1 MDELKLIFASNL
13 IRLRTAAGMTQA
25 ELGEQLNY
33 SDKSISKWERGEAI
47 PDAAV
52 LKRMSEIFGVT
63 VDYLLNEH
71 DAWQPGP
78 EPAACDRSHHAIILV
93 ALMGIVTLAVL
104 VFVVLW
110 LWLGAVEWIVFACF
124 VPAAVITYLVL
135 NSVFFGGR
143 GNLYVVLG
151 LVASIFVV
159 GYLVLLRFVACAI
172 PALQV
177 CYACIDRNKTD
188 SPPGGQIK
196 GCKGDRQ
203 HGRFCTELLLHRRP
217 DQGAFSAA

>member
-63 VDYLLNEH
+63 VDYLLDEH
-71 DAWQPGP
+71 DAWQPAP
-78 EPAACDRSHHAIILV
+78 DPADVRDRSHASIIQV
-93 ALMGIVTLAVL
+93 ALTGIVTLAVL

-110 LWLGAVEWIVFACF
+110 LWLGQVEWVVFPCF
-124 VPAAVITYLVL
+124 VPAALITYLVL
-135 NSVFFGGR
+135 NSVFFNGR

-151 LVASIFVV
+151 LVASVFAV
-159 GYLVLLRFVACAI
+159 GYLVLLRFGMNFWQLFLILI
-172 PALQV
+172 PAEAV
-177 CYACIDRNKTD
+177 VY
-188 SPPGGQIK
+188 
-196 GCKGDRQ
+196 
-203 HGRFCTELLLHRRP
+203 
-217 DQGAFSAA
+217 FSFNIRAKH

>member
-135 NSVFFGGR
+135 NSVFFGGGAICTWCSALWR
-143 GNLYVVLG
+143 VFLPWATSCCC
-151 LVASIFVV
+151 AS
-159 GYLVLLRFVACAI
+159 G
-172 PALQV
+172 
-177 CYACIDRNKTD
+177 
-188 SPPGGQIK
+188 
-196 GCKGDRQ
+196 
-203 HGRFCTELLLHRRP
+203 
-217 DQGAFSAA
+217 

>member
-63 VDYLLNEH
+63 IDYLLNEH

-78 EPAACDRSHHAIILV
+78 EPGARDRSHYAIILV

-110 LWLGAVEWIVFACF
+110 LWLGCHASCSLSRSCSPASCRRRSSPSSCSTACF
-124 VPAAVITYLVL
+124 SAGGAICTWC
-135 NSVFFGGR
+135 SASWRVFLPWATLCCCVSG
-143 GNLYVVLG
+143 
-151 LVASIFVV
+151 
-159 GYLVLLRFVACAI
+159 
-172 PALQV
+172 
-177 CYACIDRNKTD
+177 
-188 SPPGGQIK
+188 
-196 GCKGDRQ
+196 
-203 HGRFCTELLLHRRP
+203 
-217 DQGAFSAA
+217 

>member
-47 PDAAV
+47 PDAMV
-52 LKRMSEIFGVT
+52 LKRMSELFGVT

-78 EPAACDRSHHAIILV
+78 EPSACDRSHHAIILV

-110 LWLGAVEWIVFACF
+110 LWLGPGGVGRVSLLRAGGGHYLPRAQQRVFRRA
-124 VPAAVITYLVL
+124 
-135 NSVFFGGR
+135 GQ
-143 GNLYVVLG
+143 LYVVLG
-151 LVASIFVV
+151 LVASIFLA
-159 GYLVLLRFVACAI
+159 GYLVLLRFGMNFWQLFLILI
-172 PALQV
+172 PAEAV
-177 CYACIDRNKTD
+177 VY
-188 SPPGGQIK
+188 
-196 GCKGDRQ
+196 
-203 HGRFCTELLLHRRP
+203 
-217 DQGAFSAA
+217 FSFHIRAKH

>member
-47 PDAAV
+47 PDAMV
-52 LKRMSEIFGVT
+52 LKRMSELFGVT

-78 EPAACDRSHHAIILV
+78 EPSVCDRSHHAIILV

-110 LWLGAVEWIVFACF
+110 LWLGKVEWVVFPCF

-135 NSVFFGGR
+135 NSVFFGGQ

-151 LVASIFVV
+151 LVASIFLA
-159 GYLVLLRFVACAI
+159 GYLVLLRFGMNFWQLFLILI
-172 PALQV
+172 PAEAV
-177 CYACIDRNKTD
+177 VY
-188 SPPGGQIK
+188 
-196 GCKGDRQ
+196 
-203 HGRFCTELLLHRRP
+203 
-217 DQGAFSAA
+217 FSFHIRAKH

>member
-47 PDAAV
+47 PDAMV
-52 LKRMSEIFGVT
+52 LKRMSELFGVT

-78 EPAACDRSHHAIILV
+78 EPSACDRSHHAIILV

-110 LWLGAVEWIVFACF
+110 LWLGQGEWVVFPCF

-135 NSVFFGGR
+135 NSVFFGGQ

-151 LVASIFVV
+151 LVASIFLA
-159 GYLVLLRFVACAI
+159 GYLVLLRFGMNFWQLFLILI
-172 PALQV
+172 PAEAV
-177 CYACIDRNKTD
+177 VY
-188 SPPGGQIK
+188 
-196 GCKGDRQ
+196 
-203 HGRFCTELLLHRRP
+203 
-217 DQGAFSAA
+217 FSFHIRAKH

>member
-124 VPAAVITYLVL
+124 VPAAVITFLVL
-135 NSVFFGGR
+135 NSEFFGGR
-143 GNLYVVLG
+143 GTLYEVLG
-151 LVASIFVV
+151 LVASIFAV
-159 GYLVLLRFVACAI
+159 GYLVLLRFGMNFWQLFLILI
-172 PALQV
+172 PAEAV
-177 CYACIDRNKTD
+177 VY
-188 SPPGGQIK
+188 
-196 GCKGDRQ
+196 
-203 HGRFCTELLLHRRP
+203 
-217 DQGAFSAA
+217 FSFHIRAKH

>member
-47 PDAAV
+47 PDAMV
-52 LKRMSEIFGVT
+52 LKRMSELFGVT

-78 EPAACDRSHHAIILV
+78 EPSACDRSHHAIILV

-110 LWLGAVEWIVFACF
+110 LWLGKVEWVVFPCF
-124 VPAAVITYLVL
+124 VPAALITYLVL
-135 NSVFFGGR
+135 NSVFFNVR
-143 GNLYVVLG
+143 GSVF
-151 LVASIFVV
+151 AV
-159 GYLVLLRFVACAI
+159 GYLVLLRFGMNFWQLFLILI
-172 PALQV
+172 PAEAV
-177 CYACIDRNKTD
+177 VY
-188 SPPGGQIK
+188 
-196 GCKGDRQ
+196 
-203 HGRFCTELLLHRRP
+203 
-217 DQGAFSAA
+217 FSFNIRAKH

>member
-71 DAWQPGP
+71 DAWQP
-78 EPAACDRSHHAIILV
+78 EPDPADVRDRSHYAIILV
-93 ALMGIVTLAVL
+93 ALMGIVTLAVV
-104 VFVVLW
+104 VFVGLW
-110 LWLGAVEWIVFACF
+110 LWLDRMEWIVFAGF
-124 VPAAVITYLVL
+124 VPVAVITYLVL
-135 NSVFFGGR
+135 NSVFFNGR
-143 GNLYVVLG
+143 GNLYIVLG
-151 LVASIFVV
+151 LVASIFVA
-159 GYLVLLRFVACAI
+159 GYLALLRFGMNFWQLFLILI
-172 PALQV
+172 PAEAV
-177 CYACIDRNKTD
+177 VY
-188 SPPGGQIK
+188 
-196 GCKGDRQ
+196 
-203 HGRFCTELLLHRRP
+203 
-217 DQGAFSAA
+217 FSFHIRAKR

>member
-13 IRLRTAAGMTQA
+13 IRLLTAAGMTRA

-78 EPAACDRSHHAIILV
+78 EPSACDRSHHAIILV

-110 LWLGAVEWIVFACF
+110 LWLGQVEWVVF
-124 VPAAVITYLVL
+124 P
-135 NSVFFGGR
+135 
-143 GNLYVVLG
+143 
-151 LVASIFVV
+151 
-159 GYLVLLRFVACAI
+159 
-172 PALQV
+172 
-177 CYACIDRNKTD
+177 
-188 SPPGGQIK
+188 
-196 GCKGDRQ
+196 
-203 HGRFCTELLLHRRP
+203 
-217 DQGAFSAA
+217 

>member
-124 VPAAVITYLVL
+124 VPAAVITFLVL

-151 LVASIFVV
+151 LVASIFCR
-159 GYLVLLRFVACAI
+159 GLPRAAALRDEFLAAVF
-172 PALQV
+172 
-177 CYACIDRNKTD
+177 DRH
-188 SPPGGQIK
+188 PGGGRRLLQLSYP
-196 GCKGDRQ
+196 CKALKTQ
-203 HGRFCTELLLHRRP
+203 
-217 DQGAFSAA
+217 AFYDL

>member
-124 VPAAVITYLVL
+124 VPAA
-135 NSVFFGGR
+135 
-143 GNLYVVLG
+143 LG
-151 LVASIFVV
+151 LVASVFAV
-159 GYLVLLRFVACAI
+159 GYLVLLRFGMNFWQLFLILI
-172 PALQV
+172 PAEAV
-177 CYACIDRNKTD
+177 VY
-188 SPPGGQIK
+188 
-196 GCKGDRQ
+196 
-203 HGRFCTELLLHRRP
+203 
-217 DQGAFSAA
+217 FSFHIRAKH

>member
-104 VFVVLW
+104 VFLCCGAGRRADTDEVCLSWFNRIPLELQLLFCAVVISL
-110 LWLGAVEWIVFACF
+110 
-124 VPAAVITYLVL
+124 PAAALDVSGLAQLVL
-135 NSVFFGGR
+135 MAA
-143 GNLYVVLG
+143 LMLPAG
-151 LVASIFVV
+151 LA
-159 GYLVLLRFVACAI
+159 L
-172 PALQV
+172 ALQLTS
-177 CYACIDRNKTD
+177 I
-188 SPPGGQIK
+188 
-196 GCKGDRQ
+196 
-203 HGRFCTELLLHRRP
+203 
-217 DQGAFSAA
+217 AALC

>member
-1 MDELKLIFASNL
+1 
-13 IRLRTAAGMTQA
+13 MTQA

-78 EPAACDRSHHAIILV
+78 EPSACDRSHHAIILV

-110 LWLGAVEWIVFACF
+110 LWLGQVEWVVFPCF
-124 VPAAVITYLVL
+124 VPAAVITYLAL
-135 NSVFFGGR
+135 NSVFFAGR

-151 LVASIFVV
+151 LVASVFLA
-159 GYLVLLRFVACAI
+159 GYLVLLRFGMNFWQLFLILI
-172 PALQV
+172 PAEAV
-177 CYACIDRNKTD
+177 VY
-188 SPPGGQIK
+188 
-196 GCKGDRQ
+196 
-203 HGRFCTELLLHRRP
+203 
-217 DQGAFSAA
+217 FSFHIRAKH

>member
-135 NSVFFGGR
+135 NSVFIVGR

-151 LVASIFVV
+151 LVASIFAV
-159 GYLVLLRFVACAI
+159 GYLVLLRFGMNFWQLFLILI
-172 PALQV
+172 PAEAV
-177 CYACIDRNKTD
+177 VY
-188 SPPGGQIK
+188 
-196 GCKGDRQ
+196 
-203 HGRFCTELLLHRRP
+203 
-217 DQGAFSAA
+217 FSFHIRAKH

>member
-1 MDELKLIFASNL
+1 MDELTLIFASNL

-78 EPAACDRSHHAIILV
+78 EPSACDRSHHAIILV

-110 LWLGAVEWIVFACF
+110 LWLGQVEWVVFPCF
-124 VPAAVITYLVL
+124 VPAAVITYLAL
-135 NSVFFGGR
+135 NSVCFAGR

-151 LVASIFVV
+151 LVVSVFLA
-159 GYLVLLRFVACAI
+159 GYLVLLRFGMNFWQLFLILI
-172 PALQV
+172 PAEAV
-177 CYACIDRNKTD
+177 VY
-188 SPPGGQIK
+188 
-196 GCKGDRQ
+196 
-203 HGRFCTELLLHRRP
+203 
-217 DQGAFSAA
+217 FSFHIRAKH

>member
-110 LWLGAVEWIVFACF
+110 AVLPVDKLAGRGGVDRVRLLRAGGGHHLPCAQQRVFRRTGQSVRGARPRGEYFCRGLPRAAALRDEF
-124 VPAAVITYLVL
+124 LAAV
-135 NSVFFGGR
+135 FDRHPGGGR
-143 GNLYVVLG
+143 R
-151 LVASIFVV
+151 
-159 GYLVLLRFVACAI
+159 LLQLSYPCK
-172 PALQV
+172 AL
-177 CYACIDRNKTD
+177 KT
-188 SPPGGQIK
+188 Q
-196 GCKGDRQ
+196 
-203 HGRFCTELLLHRRP
+203 
-217 DQGAFSAA
+217 AFYDL

>member
-63 VDYLLNEH
+63 VDYLLDEH
-71 DAWQPGP
+71 DAWQPAP
-78 EPAACDRSHHAIILV
+78 DPADVRDRSHASIIQV
-93 ALMGIVTLAVL
+93 ALTGIVTLAVL

-110 LWLGAVEWIVFACF
+110 LWLGKVEWVPASCRRRSLRILCSTACF
-124 VPAAVITYLVL
+124 LADGETFMSCSALWRACSPWAT
-135 NSVFFGGR
+135 SCCC
-143 GNLYVVLG
+143 
-151 LVASIFVV
+151 AS
-159 GYLVLLRFVACAI
+159 G
-172 PALQV
+172 
-177 CYACIDRNKTD
+177 
-188 SPPGGQIK
+188 
-196 GCKGDRQ
+196 
-203 HGRFCTELLLHRRP
+203 
-217 DQGAFSAA
+217 

>member
-143 GNLYVVLG
+143 GKLYVVLG
-151 LVASIFVV
+151 LVARVFAV
-159 GYLVLLRFVACAI
+159 GYLVLLRFGMNFWQLFLILI
-172 PALQV
+172 PAEAV
-177 CYACIDRNKTD
+177 VY
-188 SPPGGQIK
+188 
-196 GCKGDRQ
+196 
-203 HGRFCTELLLHRRP
+203 
-217 DQGAFSAA
+217 FSFHIRAKH

>member
-110 LWLGAVEWIVFACF
+110 LWQFVRGARPRGEYFCRGLPRAAALRDEF
-124 VPAAVITYLVL
+124 LAAV
-135 NSVFFGGR
+135 FDRHPGGGR
-143 GNLYVVLG
+143 R
-151 LVASIFVV
+151 
-159 GYLVLLRFVACAI
+159 LLQLSYPCK
-172 PALQV
+172 AL
-177 CYACIDRNKTD
+177 KT
-188 SPPGGQIK
+188 Q
-196 GCKGDRQ
+196 
-203 HGRFCTELLLHRRP
+203 
-217 DQGAFSAA
+217 AFYDL

>member
-63 VDYLLNEH
+63 VDYLLDEH
-71 DAWQPGP
+71 DAWQPAP
-78 EPAACDRSHHAIILV
+78 DPADVRDRSHASIIQV
-93 ALMGIVTLAVL
+93 ALTGIVTLAVL

-110 LWLGAVEWIVFACF
+110 LWLGKVEWVVF
-124 VPAAVITYLVL
+124 P
-135 NSVFFGGR
+135 NSVFFNGR

-151 LVASIFVV
+151 LVASVFAV
-159 GYLVLLRFVACAI
+159 GYLVLLRFGMNFWQLFLILI
-172 PALQV
+172 PAEAV
-177 CYACIDRNKTD
+177 VY
-188 SPPGGQIK
+188 
-196 GCKGDRQ
+196 
-203 HGRFCTELLLHRRP
+203 
-217 DQGAFSAA
+217 FSFNIRAKH

>member
-63 VDYLLNEH
+63 VDYLL
-71 DAWQPGP
+71 
-78 EPAACDRSHHAIILV
+78 
-93 ALMGIVTLAVL
+93 
-104 VFVVLW
+104 
-110 LWLGAVEWIVFACF
+110 
-124 VPAAVITYLVL
+124 TYLVL

-151 LVASIFVV
+151 LVASVFAV
-159 GYLVLLRFVACAI
+159 GYLVLLRFGMNFWQLFLILI
-172 PALQV
+172 PAEAV
-177 CYACIDRNKTD
+177 VY
-188 SPPGGQIK
+188 
-196 GCKGDRQ
+196 
-203 HGRFCTELLLHRRP
+203 
-217 DQGAFSAA
+217 FSFHIRAKH

>member
-78 EPAACDRSHHAIILV
+78 EPSACDRSHHAIILV

-110 LWLGAVEWIVFACF
+110 LWLGQGEWVVFPCF
-124 VPAAVITYLVL
+124 VPAAVITYLAL
-135 NSVFFGGR
+135 NSVFFAGR

-151 LVASIFVV
+151 LVVSVFLA
-159 GYLVLLRFVACAI
+159 GYLVLLRFGMNFWQLFLILI
-172 PALQV
+172 PAEAV
-177 CYACIDRNKTD
+177 VY
-188 SPPGGQIK
+188 
-196 GCKGDRQ
+196 
-203 HGRFCTELLLHRRP
+203 
-217 DQGAFSAA
+217 FSFHIRAKH

>member
-1 MDELKLIFASNL
+1 MEELKLIFASNL

-52 LKRMSEIFGVT
+52 LKRMSEIFGIT

-71 DAWQPGP
+71 DAWQP
-78 EPAACDRSHHAIILV
+78 EPDPAGARDRSHYAILLV

-110 LWLGAVEWIVFACF
+110 LWLGKVEWIVFACF
-124 VPAAVITYLVL
+124 VPAAAITYLVL
-135 NSVFFGGR
+135 NSVFFSGR
-143 GNLYVVLG
+143 GNLYIVLG
-151 LVASIFVV
+151 LVASIFAAA
-159 GYLVLLRFVACAI
+159 YLVLLRFGMNFWQLFLILI
-172 PALQV
+172 PAEAV
-177 CYACIDRNKTD
+177 VY
-188 SPPGGQIK
+188 
-196 GCKGDRQ
+196 
-203 HGRFCTELLLHRRP
+203 
-217 DQGAFSAA
+217 FSFHIRAKH